1 MGHMRIHASNVGT
14 PEIREAVRTQIVGH
28 GYTASNEIAA
38 ELDLP
43 HSTVV
48 RVLQR
53 FAAVGAL
60 TLHGPHAPGGTVEV
74 VPDSP
79 TARFRDLSSPLW

>member
-1 MGHMRIHASNVGT
+1 MGQMRIHTSNVGT

-38 ELDLP
+38 ELDIP
-43 HSTVV
+43 HATVV

-60 TLHGPHAPGGTVEV
+60 TLHGPIIPGGTVEV
-74 VPDSP
+74 VRDSP

>member
-14 PEIREAVRTQIVGH
+14 PEIREAVRTQIVAH
-28 GYTASNEIAA
+28 GYTASTAIAA

-43 HSTVV
+43 HPTVV
-48 RVLQR
+48 RVMQR

-60 TLHGPHAPGGTVEV
+60 TLDGPNAPGGTVEV
-74 VPDSP
+74 VPNSP
-79 TARFRDLSSPLW
+79 SARFRDLSSPLW